1 MFRLIKIEG
10 GRINVPEPQIF
21 ETQSEIVDGQA
32 LVLTNG
38 YLTVATGGTKPT
50 FMALANAHGT
60 SSKAVEVHVARVEP
74 NQIYEVPVSTST
86 GLTSLKVGN
95 KVTIEASASAT
106 DNAPAIVGGLRVT
119 ATTTSGVAEIVSLN
133 GATNADDTIIVRFS

>member
-38 YLTVATGGTKPT
+38 YLTVATGTTKPT

-60 SSKAVEVHVARVEP
+60 SSKAVKVHVARVEP
-74 NQIYEVPVSTST
+74 NQLYEVPVTAVP
-86 GLTSLKVGN
+86 TSLKVGN
-95 KVTIEASASAT
+95 KVTLNSGT
-106 DNAPAIVGGLRVT
+106 GV
-119 ATTTSGVAEIVSLN
+119 TTTTADGVAEIVSLN
-133 GATNADDTIIVRFS
+133 GATAIGDTVIVRFS